1 MITADRPS
9 EKENSSA
16 FMAVFKDALFV
27 NFDAGA
33 VSMSNVVS
41 LFSDT
46 QKYEERPIVVLADDD
61 PSIRLMVRH
70 VLESEDFDIVEASD
84 GLEAIKAVEKHHP
97 ALILLDAVMPGIDGF
112 TTCQQI
118 KEKGHTDIPVMM
130 ITGLDDDA
138 SVERAYEVG
147 AIDFI
152 TKPIKWAVLKHRV
165 KSVVSKVI
173 AERKVQLLAYQDT
186 LTSLPNRLL
195 FADRLE
201 QAVVRSERSRTSMAL
216 MLIDI
221 DDFKLVNDSFGH
233 DAGDKLIKAVGQ
245 LISKSLRRAD
255 TIARLGGDEFAVI
268 IEGIESAED
277 AISIADNLTTI
288 LEHNVR
294 LDDQETYTSASIGIA
309 VYPDD
314 GKDARTLL
322 KNADTAMF
330 RAKESGRHCFQFYKP
345 EMSVSAMER
354 LELENSLK
362 AAFENDEFVIHYQ
375 PVIDIHKN
383 EISCVEALLRW
394 QHPEKGMIQP
404 EEFVDVIEDCGLI
417 IALGEWMINSVCK
430 QIRLWQDA
438 GLKEQNVSIN
448 LAARQFTEQD
458 LVAVYK
464 QAIAEYDI
472 EASSL
477 AVEIT
482 ELTLIDNLGEVESTL
497 KKLRQMGMKVL
508 LDDFGTGYA
517 SLAYLKEFPVDIV
530 KIDRDFVAGIPD
542 NREDSAIVEAISG
555 LTRGLRL
562 ALLAEGVENE
572 RQLDMLKGLGCQYGQ
587 GYYWSKAIPGDEYE
601 QFYMNQIYNIG

>member
-1 MITADRPS
+1 
-9 EKENSSA
+9 
-16 FMAVFKDALFV
+16 
-27 NFDAGA
+27 
-33 VSMSNVVS
+33 MSNVVS

-61 PSIRLMVRH
+61 PSIRLMIRH

-118 KEKGHTDIPVMM
+118 KEKGFTDIPVMM

-165 KSVVSKVI
+165 KSVVAKVI
-173 AERKVQLLAYQDT
+173 AERKVQLLAYRDT
-186 LTSLPNRLL
+186 LTNLPNRLL

-201 QAVVRSERSRTSMAL
+201 QAIVRSERSRTSMAL
-216 MLIDI
+216 MLVDI

-233 DAGDKLIKAVGQ
+233 DAGDKLIKAVGD
-245 LISKSLRRAD
+245 LIAKSLRRAD

-268 IEGIESAED
+268 IEGIDGPED

-309 VYPDD
+309 VYPED

-330 RAKESGRHCFQFYKP
+330 RAKENGRHCFQFYKP
-345 EMSVSAMER
+345 EMSVNAMER
-354 LELENSLK
+354 LDLENNLK
-362 AAFENDEFVIHYQ
+362 AAFEDDEYLIHYQ

-383 EISCVEALLRW
+383 EIVGVEALLRW
-394 QHPEKGMIQP
+394 HHPEKGMIQP
-404 EEFVDVIEDCGLI
+404 ADFVSVVEDCGLI
-417 IALGEWMINSVCK
+417 VALGEWMIFSICK
-430 QIRLWQDA
+430 QISLWQES
-438 GLKEQNVSIN
+438 GLKHQQVSIN
-448 LAARQFTEQD
+448 LAPRQFKEQD
-458 LVAVYK
+458 LVAVFT
-464 QAIAEYDI
+464 QAIAENNID
-472 EASSL
+472 ASSL
-477 AVEIT
+477 SVEVT
-482 ELTLIDNLGEVESTL
+482 ERTLIDNIGEVEGTL
-497 KKLRQMGMKVL
+497 KKLRAMGMQVM

-517 SLAYLKEFPVDIV
+517 SLAYLKDFPVDVV
-530 KIDRDFVAGIPD
+530 KIDRVFVTGIPD
-542 NREDSAIVEAISG
+542 SKEDSAIVEAIAG
-555 LTRGLRL
+555 LTRGLKLR
-562 ALLAEGVENE
+562 LLAEGVEND
-572 RQLDMLKGLGCQYGQ
+572 RQLDMLKSVGCQFAQ
-587 GYYWSKAIPGDEYE
+587 GYYWSKPLPGDEYE

>member
-1 MITADRPS
+1 
-9 EKENSSA
+9 
-16 FMAVFKDALFV
+16 
-27 NFDAGA
+27 
-33 VSMSNVVS
+33 MSNVVS
-41 LFSDT
+41 LFGDT

-84 GLEAIKAVEKHHP
+84 GLEAIKAVEKYHP

-118 KEKGHTDIPVMM
+118 KEKGHTDIPIMM

-165 KSVVSKVI
+165 KSVVAKVI
-173 AERKVQLLAYQDT
+173 AERKVQLLAYRDT
-186 LTSLPNRLL
+186 LTDLPNRLL

-201 QAVVRSERSRTSMAL
+201 QSVIRAERSRTSMAL

-233 DAGDKLIKAVGQ
+233 EAGDKLIRAVGE

-268 IEGIESAED
+268 IEGISSPED

-309 VYPDD
+309 IYPDD
-314 GKDARTLL
+314 GKEPRTLL

-330 RAKESGRHCFQFYKP
+330 RAKENGRHCFQFYKP

-354 LELENSLK
+354 LDLENSLK
-362 AAFENDEFVIHYQ
+362 AAFENDEFLIHYQ
-375 PVIDIHKN
+375 PIVDIHKN
-383 EISCVEALLRW
+383 EITGVEALLRW
-394 QHPEKGMIQP
+394 QHPDKGMIHP
-404 EEFVDVIEDCGLI
+404 TDFLSTVEDCGLI
-417 IALGEWMINSVCK
+417 IAMGEWLIFSICK
-430 QIRLWQDA
+430 QIRMWQDA
-438 GLKEQNVSIN
+438 DVQNQNVSIN
-448 LAARQFTEQD
+448 LAPRQFVEQD
-458 LVAVYK
+458 LVTVFTK
-464 QAIAEYDI
+464 AIAENDI
-472 EASSL
+472 DPSTLS
-477 AVEIT
+477 VEIT
-482 ELTLIDNLGEVESTL
+482 ERTLIDNLGEVETTL
-497 KKLRQMGMKVL
+497 KKLRSMGMTIL

-517 SLAYLKEFPVDIV
+517 SLAYLKEFPVDVV
-530 KIDRDFVAGIPD
+530 KIDRSFIAGIPD
-542 NREDSAIVEAISG
+542 NKEDSAIVDAIAG
-555 LTRGLRL
+555 LTRGLGL
-562 ALLAEGVENE
+562 TLHAEGVENE
-572 RQLDMLKGLGCQYGQ
+572 RQLDILKGLGCQFAQ
-587 GYYWSKAIPGDEYE
+587 GHYWSKALPGDEYE

>member
-1 MITADRPS
+1 
-9 EKENSSA
+9 
-16 FMAVFKDALFV
+16 
-27 NFDAGA
+27 
-33 VSMSNVVS
+33 MSNVVS

-84 GLEAIKAVEKHHP
+84 GLEALKAVEKHHP
-97 ALILLDAVMPGIDGF
+97 ALVLLDAVMPGIDGF

-118 KEKGHTDIPVMM
+118 KDKGHTDIPVMM

-165 KSVVSKVI
+165 KSVVAKVV
-173 AERKVQLLAYQDT
+173 AERKVKLLAYRDT
-186 LTSLPNRLL
+186 LTGLPNRLL

-201 QAVVRSERSRTSMAL
+201 QAVVRSERTRTSMAL
-216 MLIDI
+216 MLVDI

-233 DAGDKLIKAVGQ
+233 DAGDKLIKAVGD

-268 IEGIESAED
+268 IEGIEGPED

-309 VYPDD
+309 VYPGD
-314 GKDARTLL
+314 GKDARALL
-322 KNADTAMF
+322 KNADTAMY

-354 LELENSLK
+354 LDLENSLK
-362 AAFENDEFVIHYQ
+362 AAFENDEFLIHYQ

-383 EISCVEALLRW
+383 EVVGVEALLRW

-404 EEFVDVIEDCGLI
+404 TDFVKVVEDCGLI
-417 IALGEWMINSVCK
+417 VALGEWMIYSVCK
-430 QIRLWQDA
+430 QIKLWQDA
-438 GLKEQNVSIN
+438 GLEKQNVSIN
-448 LAARQFTEQD
+448 LSPRQFKEQD
-458 LVAVYK
+458 LVTLFT
-464 QAIAEYDI
+464 QAMAENGLDGG
-472 EASSL
+472 SL
-477 AVEIT
+477 SVEVT
-482 ELTLIDNLGEVESTL
+482 ERTLIDNIGEVEATL
-497 KKLRQMGMKVL
+497 KKLRAMGLKIL

-517 SLAYLKEFPVDIV
+517 SLAYLKEFPVDVV
-530 KIDRDFVAGIPD
+530 KIDEAFIAGIPD
-542 NREDSAIVEAISG
+542 NQDDSAIVDAIAG
-555 LTRGLRL
+555 LTRGLKL
-562 ALLAEGVENE
+562 ALHAEGVENE
-572 RQLDMLKGLGCQYGQ
+572 RQLNVLKGLGCQFGQ
-587 GYYWSKAIPGDEYE
+587 GYYWSKPLPGNEYE
-601 QFYMNQIYNIG
+601 QFFMNQIYNIG

>member
-1 MITADRPS
+1 MT
-9 EKENSSA
+9 
-16 FMAVFKDALFV
+16 
-27 NFDAGA
+27 
-33 VSMSNVVS
+33 NVVS

-46 QKYEERPIVVLADDD
+46 QKYEERPVVVLADDD

-84 GLEAIKAVEKHHP
+84 GLEAIKAVEKYHP

-118 KEKGHTDIPVMM
+118 KDNGHADIPVMM

-138 SVERAYEVG
+138 SVERAYDVG

-165 KSVVSKVI
+165 KSVVAKVV
-173 AERKVQLLAYQDT
+173 AERKVQLLAYRDT
-186 LTSLPNRLL
+186 LTNLPNRLL

-201 QAVVRSERSRTSMAL
+201 QSVIRAERSRTSMAL
-216 MLIDI
+216 MLVDI

-245 LISKSLRRAD
+245 LISRSLRRAD

-268 IEGIESAED
+268 IEDIESPQD
-277 AISIADNLTTI
+277 TISIADNLTTI

-314 GKDARTLL
+314 GKDARTIL

-330 RAKESGRHCFQFYKP
+330 RAKENGRHCFQFYKP

-354 LELENSLK
+354 LDLENSLK
-362 AAFENDEFVIHYQ
+362 AAFENDEFLIHYQ
-375 PVIDIHKN
+375 PIVDIHKN
-383 EISCVEALLRW
+383 EIAGVEALLRW
-394 QHPEKGMIQP
+394 QHPDKGMIQP
-404 EEFVDVIEDCGLI
+404 DDFVPAAEDSGLI
-417 IALGEWMINSVCK
+417 IALGEWLIFSVCK
-430 QIRLWQDA
+430 QLSVWQDA
-438 GLKEQNVSIN
+438 GLKDQNISIN
-448 LAARQFTEQD
+448 LAARQFKEQD
-458 LVAVYK
+458 LVALFA
-464 QAIAEYDI
+464 QAIAENNI
-472 EASSL
+472 EGSSL
-477 AVEIT
+477 SVEVT
-482 ELTLIDNLGEVESTL
+482 ERTLIENVGEVESTL
-497 KKLRQMGMKVL
+497 KKLRDMGIKVM

-517 SLAYLKEFPVDIV
+517 SLAYLKDFPVDVV
-530 KIDRDFVAGIPD
+530 KIDQEFVGGIPENPD
-542 NREDSAIVEAISG
+542 DSAVVDAIAG
-555 LTRGLRL
+555 LTHGLKL
-562 ALLAEGVENE
+562 DLLAEGVETE
-572 RQLDMLKGLGCQYGQ
+572 SQLNRLKSIGCNYGQ
-587 GYYWSKAIPGDEYE
+587 GYYWSKALPGDEYE

>member
-1 MITADRPS
+1 MT
-9 EKENSSA
+9 
-16 FMAVFKDALFV
+16 
-27 NFDAGA
+27 
-33 VSMSNVVS
+33 NVVS
-41 LFSDT
+41 LFGDT
-46 QKYEERPIVVLADDD
+46 QKYEERPVVVLADDD

-70 VLESEDFDIVEASD
+70 VLESEEFDIIEAAD
-84 GLEAIKAVEKHHP
+84 GLEAIKAVEKYHP

-118 KEKGHTDIPVMM
+118 KEKGFTDIPVMM

-165 KSVVSKVI
+165 KSVVATVI
-173 AERKVQLLAYQDT
+173 AERKVNLLAYRDT
-186 LTSLPNRLL
+186 LTDLPNRLL

-201 QAVVRSERSRTSMAL
+201 QATMRAERSKTSMAL

-233 DAGDKLIKAVGQ
+233 DAGDKLIKAVGD

-268 IEGIESAED
+268 IEDINGADD

-309 VYPDD
+309 IFPED
-314 GKDARTLL
+314 GDDARTLL

-330 RAKESGRHCFQFYKP
+330 RAKENGRHCFQFYKP

-354 LELENSLK
+354 LDLENSLK
-362 AAFENDEFVIHYQ
+362 AAFENDEFLIYYQ

-383 EISCVEALLRW
+383 EVVSVEALLRW
-394 QHPEKGMIQP
+394 QHPDKGMIHP
-404 EEFVDVIEDCGLI
+404 DDFISTAEDSGLI
-417 IALGEWMINSVCK
+417 VPVGEWLISSVCK
-430 QIRLWQDA
+430 QIRSWKKA
-438 GLKEQNVSIN
+438 GLENQNVSIN
-448 LAARQFTEQD
+448 IAPRQFKEQD
-458 LVAVYK
+458 VVALFT
-464 QAIAEYDI
+464 QALAENDL
-472 EASSL
+472 EGASLS
-477 AVEIT
+477 VEIT
-482 ELTLIDNLGEVESTL
+482 ERTLIDNVGEVEKTL
-497 KKLRQMGMKVL
+497 KKLRDMGIKVL

-517 SLAYLKEFPVDIV
+517 SLAYLKKFPVDIV
-530 KIDRDFVAGIPD
+530 KIDNTFIAGIPD
-542 NREDSAIVEAISG
+542 NREDSAIVNAIAG
-555 LTRGLRL
+555 LTRGLEL
-562 ALLAEGVENE
+562 TLLAEGVENE
-572 RQLDMLKGLGCQYGQ
+572 RQLDMLKSIGCSYAQ
-587 GYYWSKAIPGDEYE
+587 GFYWSKALPGAEYE
-601 QFYMNQIYNIG
+601 QFYMNQIYNLG

>member
-1 MITADRPS
+1 
-9 EKENSSA
+9 
-16 FMAVFKDALFV
+16 
-27 NFDAGA
+27 
-33 VSMSNVVS
+33 
-41 LFSDT
+41 
-46 QKYEERPIVVLADDD
+46 
-61 PSIRLMVRH
+61 
-70 VLESEDFDIVEASD
+70 
-84 GLEAIKAVEKHHP
+84 
-97 ALILLDAVMPGIDGF
+97 
-112 TTCQQI
+112 
-118 KEKGHTDIPVMM
+118 MM

-165 KSVVSKVI
+165 KSVVAKVI

-186 LTSLPNRLL
+186 LTGLPNRLL

-201 QAVVRSERSRTSMAL
+201 QAVIRSERSHTSMAL

-233 DAGDKLIKAVGQ
+233 DAGDKLIKAVGD

-268 IEGIESAED
+268 IEGIDGPED

-294 LDDQETYTSASIGIA
+294 LDDQETYTSASIGIS

-354 LELENSLK
+354 LDLENSLK
-362 AAFENDEFVIHYQ
+362 AAFEKDEFLIHYL

-383 EISCVEALLRW
+383 EVIGVEALLRW
-394 QHPEKGMIQP
+394 QHPDKGMIQP
-404 EEFVDVIEDCGLI
+404 SDFVNAIEDSGLI
-417 IALGEWMINSVCK
+417 IALGEWMIFSVCK
-430 QIRLWQDA
+430 QIKQWKEA
-438 GLKEQNVSIN
+438 GLENQNVSLN
-448 LAARQFTEQD
+448 LSPRQFKEQD
-458 LVAVYK
+458 LLTVFI
-464 QAIAEYDI
+464 QAMAENDI
-472 EASSL
+472 DGKSL
-477 AVEIT
+477 SVEIT
-482 ELTLIDNLGEVESTL
+482 ERTLIDNIGEVESTL
-497 KKLRQMGMKVL
+497 KKLREKGVRIL

-517 SLAYLKEFPVDIV
+517 SLAYLKEFPVDVV
-530 KIDRDFVAGIPD
+530 KIDRSFVAGIPD
-542 NREDSAIVEAISG
+542 NQDDAAIVDAIAG
-555 LTRGLRL
+555 LTRGLKL

-572 RQLDMLKGLGCQYGQ
+572 RQLDVLKSIGCQYGQ
-587 GYYWSKAIPGDEYE
+587 GYYWSKALPGNEYE
-601 QFYMNQIYNIG
+601 QFYMNQIYNLG

>member
-1 MITADRPS
+1 
-9 EKENSSA
+9 
-16 FMAVFKDALFV
+16 
-27 NFDAGA
+27 
-33 VSMSNVVS
+33 MSNVVS

-46 QKYEERPIVVLADDD
+46 QKYEERPVVVLADDD

-118 KEKGHTDIPVMM
+118 KDKGHTDIPVMM

-165 KSVVSKVI
+165 KSVVAKVI
-173 AERKVQLLAYQDT
+173 AERKVQLLAYRDT
-186 LTSLPNRLL
+186 LTNLPNRLL

-201 QAVVRSERSRTSMAL
+201 QSVIRAERSRTSMAL
-216 MLIDI
+216 MLVDI

-233 DAGDKLIKAVGQ
+233 EAGDKLIKAVGQ
-245 LISKSLRRAD
+245 LISRSLRRAD

-268 IEGIESAED
+268 IEGIEGPED

-330 RAKESGRHCFQFYKP
+330 RAKENGRHCFQFYKP

-362 AAFENDEFVIHYQ
+362 TAFENDEFVIHYQ

-383 EISCVEALLRW
+383 EIVGVEALLRW
-394 QHPEKGMIQP
+394 QHPDKGMIHP
-404 EEFVDVIEDCGLI
+404 SDFVSIIEDCGLI
-417 IALGEWMINSVCK
+417 VALGEWLIFSACK
-430 QIRLWQDA
+430 QIRVWQEA
-438 GLKEQNVSIN
+438 GLKDQHVSIN
-448 LAARQFTEQD
+448 LAPRQFKEQD
-458 LVAVYK
+458 LVALFT
-464 QAIAEYDI
+464 QAIAENDI
-472 EASSL
+472 EGSALS
-477 AVEIT
+477 VEIT
-482 ELTLIDNLGEVESTL
+482 ERTLIDNIGEVEATL
-497 KKLRQMGMKVL
+497 KKLRGMGIKVM

-517 SLAYLKEFPVDIV
+517 SLAYLKEFPVDVV
-530 KIDRDFVAGIPD
+530 KIDRAFVTGIPD
-542 NREDSAIVEAISG
+542 NQEDSAIVDAIAG
-555 LTRGLRL
+555 LTRGLKL
-562 ALLAEGVENE
+562 TLLAEGVENE
-572 RQLDMLKGLGCQYGQ
+572 RQLNVLKGLGCQYGQ
-587 GYYWSKAIPGDEYE
+587 GFYWSKPLPGDEYE

>member
-1 MITADRPS
+1 
-9 EKENSSA
+9 
-16 FMAVFKDALFV
+16 
-27 NFDAGA
+27 
-33 VSMSNVVS
+33 MSNVVS

-84 GLEAIKAVEKHHP
+84 GLEAIKAVEKYHP

-165 KSVVSKVI
+165 KSVVAKVI
-173 AERKVQLLAYQDT
+173 AERKVQLLAYRDT
-186 LTSLPNRLL
+186 LTNLPNRLL

-201 QAVVRSERSRTSMAL
+201 QSIIRSERGRTSMAL

-233 DAGDKLIKAVGQ
+233 DAGDKLIKAVGE
-245 LISKSLRRAD
+245 LIAKSLRRAD

-268 IEGIESAED
+268 IEGIDGPDD

-309 VYPDD
+309 VYPED

-330 RAKESGRHCFQFYKP
+330 RAKENGRHCFQFYKP

-354 LELENSLK
+354 LDLENNLK
-362 AAFENDEFVIHYQ
+362 SAFENDEYLIHYQ
-375 PVIDIHKN
+375 PIIDIHKN
-383 EISCVEALLRW
+383 EIVGVEALLRW

-404 EEFVDVIEDCGLI
+404 SDFVSVVEDCGLI
-417 IALGEWMINSVCK
+417 VALGEWLIFSVCK
-430 QIRLWQDA
+430 QISMWQSA
-438 GLKEQNVSIN
+438 GLKAQHVSIN
-448 LAARQFTEQD
+448 LSPRQFKEQD
-458 LVAVYK
+458 IVALFT
-464 QAIAEYDI
+464 QAIAENNID
-472 EASSL
+472 ASSL
-477 AVEIT
+477 AVEVT
-482 ELTLIDNLGEVESTL
+482 ERTLIDNVGEVETTL
-497 KKLRQMGMKVL
+497 KKLRNMGIQVM

-517 SLAYLKEFPVDIV
+517 SLAYLKEFPVDVV
-530 KIDRDFVAGIPD
+530 KIDRAFVTGIPE
-542 NREDSAIVEAISG
+542 NQEDSAIVDAIAG
-555 LTRGLRL
+555 LTRGLKL
-562 ALLAEGVENE
+562 KLLAEGVENE
-572 RQLDMLKGLGCQYGQ
+572 RQLDVLKSVGCQYGQ
-587 GYYWSKAIPGDEYE
+587 GYYWSKALPGDEYE
-601 QFYMNQIYNIG
+601 QFYMNQIYNLG

>member
-1 MITADRPS
+1 
-9 EKENSSA
+9 
-16 FMAVFKDALFV
+16 
-27 NFDAGA
+27 
-33 VSMSNVVS
+33 MSNVVS

-46 QKYEERPIVVLADDD
+46 QKYEERPVVVLADDD

-84 GLEAIKAVEKHHP
+84 GLEAIKAVEKYHP

-118 KEKGHTDIPVMM
+118 KDNGHTDIPVMM

-165 KSVVSKVI
+165 KSVVAKVI
-173 AERKVQLLAYQDT
+173 AERKVQLLAYRDT
-186 LTSLPNRLL
+186 LTDLPNRLL

-201 QAVVRSERSRTSMAL
+201 QAVFRAERSRSSMAL
-216 MLIDI
+216 MLVDI

-268 IEGIESAED
+268 IEDINSPED

-314 GKDARTLL
+314 GKDARTIL

-330 RAKESGRHCFQFYKP
+330 RAKENGRHCFQFYKP
-345 EMSVSAMER
+345 EMSVNAMER
-354 LELENSLK
+354 LDLENSLK
-362 AAFENDEFVIHYQ
+362 AAFENDEFLIHYQ

-383 EISCVEALLRW
+383 EIVGVEALLRW
-394 QHPEKGMIQP
+394 QHPDKGMIQTTD
-404 EEFVDVIEDCGLI
+404 FVPTVKNSGLI
-417 IALGEWMINSVCK
+417 IALGEWLIFSVCK
-430 QIRLWQDA
+430 QIRVWQDA

-448 LAARQFTEQD
+448 LAPRQFKEQD
-458 LVAVYK
+458 LVTLFTR
-464 QAIAEYDI
+464 AIAENNI
-472 EASSL
+472 EGSSL
-477 AVEIT
+477 SVEVT
-482 ELTLIDNLGEVESTL
+482 ERTLIENVGDVESTL
-497 KKLRQMGMKVL
+497 KKLRNMGIKVM

-517 SLAYLKEFPVDIV
+517 SLAYLKDFPVDVV
-530 KIDRDFVAGIPD
+530 KIDREFISGIPD
-542 NREDSAIVEAISG
+542 NPDDSAFVDAIAG
-555 LTRGLRL
+555 LTHGLKL
-562 ALLAEGVENE
+562 DLLAEGVETE
-572 RQLDMLKGLGCQYGQ
+572 SQLSVLKSIGCQYGQ
-587 GYYWSKAIPGDEYE
+587 GYYWSKALPGDEYE
-601 QFYMNQIYNIG
+601 QFYMNQIYNLG

>member
-1 MITADRPS
+1 
-9 EKENSSA
+9 
-16 FMAVFKDALFV
+16 
-27 NFDAGA
+27 
-33 VSMSNVVS
+33 MSNVVS

-70 VLESEDFDIVEASD
+70 VLESEEFDIVEASD
-84 GLEAIKAVEKHHP
+84 GLEALKAVEKYHP

-165 KSVVSKVI
+165 KSVVAKVI
-173 AERKVQLLAYQDT
+173 AERKVELLAYQDT
-186 LTSLPNRLL
+186 LTGLPNRLL

-201 QAVVRSERSRTSMAL
+201 QAVIRAERSKTSMAL

-233 DAGDKLIKAVGQ
+233 DAGDKLIKAVGH

-268 IEGIESAED
+268 IEGIDSADD

-314 GKDARTLL
+314 GKEARTLL

-330 RAKESGRHCFQFYKP
+330 RAKENGRHCFQFYKP

-362 AAFENDEFVIHYQ
+362 AAFESDEFLIHYQ

-383 EISCVEALLRW
+383 EVVGVEALLRW
-394 QHPEKGMIQP
+394 QHPDKGMIQP
-404 EEFVDVIEDCGLI
+404 SDFVNVIEDCGLI
-417 IALGEWMINSVCK
+417 VAVGDWLISSVCK
-430 QIRLWQDA
+430 QIRVWHDS
-438 GLKEQNVSIN
+438 GLENQNVSIN
-448 LAARQFTEQD
+448 LAARQFKEQD
-458 LVAVYK
+458 LVALFK
-464 QAIAEYDI
+464 QAFAENKIDG
-472 EASSL
+472 SSL
-477 AVEIT
+477 SVEIT
-482 ELTLIDNLGEVESTL
+482 ERTLIDNIGEVEGTL
-497 KKLRQMGMKVL
+497 KNLRDLGVKVL

-517 SLAYLKEFPVDIV
+517 SLAYLKEFPVDVV
-530 KIDRDFVAGIPD
+530 KIDRAFIAGIPD
-542 NREDSAIVEAISG
+542 NEEDSAIVDAIAG
-555 LTRGLRL
+555 LTRGLKLR
-562 ALLAEGVENE
+562 LLAEGVEND
-572 RQLDMLKGLGCQYGQ
+572 RQLNVLKSIGCQYGQ
-587 GYYWSKAIPGDEYE
+587 GYYWSKALPGDEYE

>member
-1 MITADRPS
+1 
-9 EKENSSA
+9 
-16 FMAVFKDALFV
+16 
-27 NFDAGA
+27 
-33 VSMSNVVS
+33 MSNVVS

-46 QKYEERPIVVLADDD
+46 QKYEERPVVVLADDD

-70 VLESEDFDIVEASD
+70 VLESEDFDIIEASD

-165 KSVVSKVI
+165 KSVVAKVI
-173 AERKVQLLAYQDT
+173 AERKVQLLAYRDT

-233 DAGDKLIKAVGQ
+233 DAGDKLIKAVGD

-268 IEGIESAED
+268 IEGIDGPED

-309 VYPDD
+309 VYPGD
-314 GKDARTLL
+314 GEDARTLL

-330 RAKESGRHCFQFYKP
+330 RAKENGRHCFQFYKP

-354 LELENSLK
+354 LDLENSLK
-362 AAFENDEFVIHYQ
+362 AAFENDEFQIHYQ
-375 PVIDIHKN
+375 PIIDIHKN
-383 EISCVEALLRW
+383 EVIGVEALLRW

-404 EEFVDVIEDCGLI
+404 SDFVSVVEDSGLI
-417 IALGEWMINSVCK
+417 VALGEWMVYSVCK
-430 QIRLWQDA
+430 QIKLWHDA
-438 GLKEQNVSIN
+438 GLAKQNVSLN
-448 LAARQFTEQD
+448 LSPRQFKEQD
-458 LVAVYK
+458 LVTLFV
-464 QAIAEYDI
+464 QAMAENDI
-472 EASSL
+472 DGSSL
-477 AVEIT
+477 SVEVT
-482 ELTLIDNLGEVESTL
+482 ERTLIDNVGEVEATL
-497 KKLRQMGMKVL
+497 KKLREKGMRIL

-517 SLAYLKEFPVDIV
+517 SLAYLKEFPVDVV
-530 KIDRDFVAGIPD
+530 KIDRAFIAGIPD
-542 NREDSAIVEAISG
+542 NQEDSTIVDAIAG
-555 LTRGLRL
+555 LTRGLKL
-562 ALLAEGVENE
+562 ALHAEGVENE
-572 RQLDMLKGLGCQYGQ
+572 RQLNVLKGLGCQYGQ
-587 GYYWSKAIPGDEYE
+587 GYYWSKPLPGNEYE

>member
-1 MITADRPS
+1 
-9 EKENSSA
+9 
-16 FMAVFKDALFV
+16 
-27 NFDAGA
+27 
-33 VSMSNVVS
+33 MSNVVS

-118 KEKGHTDIPVMM
+118 KEKGFTDIPVMM

-165 KSVVSKVI
+165 KSVVAKVI
-173 AERKVQLLAYQDT
+173 AERKVQLLAYRDT
-186 LTSLPNRLL
+186 LTNLPNRLL

-201 QAVVRSERSRTSMAL
+201 QAIVRSERSRTSMAL
-216 MLIDI
+216 MLVDI

-233 DAGDKLIKAVGQ
+233 DAGDKLIKAVGD
-245 LISKSLRRAD
+245 LIAKSLRRAD

-268 IEGIESAED
+268 IEGIDGPED

-309 VYPDD
+309 VYPED
-314 GKDARTLL
+314 GKDVRTLL

-330 RAKESGRHCFQFYKP
+330 RAKENGRHCFQFYKP
-345 EMSVSAMER
+345 EMSVNAMER
-354 LELENSLK
+354 LDLENNLK
-362 AAFENDEFVIHYQ
+362 AAFEDDEYLIHYQ

-383 EISCVEALLRW
+383 EIVGVEALLRW
-394 QHPEKGMIQP
+394 HHPEKGMIQP
-404 EEFVDVIEDCGLI
+404 ADFVSVVEDCGLI
-417 IALGEWMINSVCK
+417 VALGEWMIFSICK
-430 QIRLWQDA
+430 QISLWQES
-438 GLKEQNVSIN
+438 GLKHQQVSIN
-448 LAARQFTEQD
+448 LAPRQFKEQD
-458 LVAVYK
+458 LVAVFT
-464 QAIAEYDI
+464 QAIAENNID
-472 EASSL
+472 ASSL
-477 AVEIT
+477 SVEVT
-482 ELTLIDNLGEVESTL
+482 ERTLIDNIGEVEGTL
-497 KKLRQMGMKVL
+497 KKLRAMGMQVM

-517 SLAYLKEFPVDIV
+517 SLAYLKDFPVDVV
-530 KIDRDFVAGIPD
+530 KIDRVFVTGIPD
-542 NREDSAIVEAISG
+542 SKEDSAIVEAIAG
-555 LTRGLRL
+555 LTRGLKLR
-562 ALLAEGVENE
+562 LLAEGVEND
-572 RQLDMLKGLGCQYGQ
+572 RQLDMLKSVGCQFAQ
-587 GYYWSKAIPGDEYE
+587 GYYWSKPLPGDEYE

>member
-1 MITADRPS
+1 
-9 EKENSSA
+9 
-16 FMAVFKDALFV
+16 
-27 NFDAGA
+27 
-33 VSMSNVVS
+33 MSNVVS

-84 GLEAIKAVEKHHP
+84 GLEALKAVEKHHP
-97 ALILLDAVMPGIDGF
+97 ALVLLDAVMPGIDGF

-118 KEKGHTDIPVMM
+118 KDKGHTDIPVMM

-165 KSVVSKVI
+165 KSVVAKVV
-173 AERKVQLLAYQDT
+173 AERKVKLLAYRDT
-186 LTSLPNRLL
+186 LTGLPNRLL

-201 QAVVRSERSRTSMAL
+201 QAVVRSERTRTSMAL
-216 MLIDI
+216 MLVDI

-233 DAGDKLIKAVGQ
+233 DAGDKLIKAVGD

-268 IEGIESAED
+268 IEGIEGPED

-309 VYPDD
+309 VYPGD
-314 GKDARTLL
+314 GNDARALL
-322 KNADTAMF
+322 KNADTAMY

-354 LELENSLK
+354 LDLENSLK
-362 AAFENDEFVIHYQ
+362 AAFENDEFLIHYQ

-383 EISCVEALLRW
+383 EVVGVEALLRW

-404 EEFVDVIEDCGLI
+404 TDFVKVVEDCGLI
-417 IALGEWMINSVCK
+417 VALGEWMIHSVCK
-430 QIRLWQDA
+430 QIKLWQDA
-438 GLKEQNVSIN
+438 GLEKQNVSIN
-448 LAARQFTEQD
+448 LSPRQFKEQD
-458 LVAVYK
+458 LVTLFT
-464 QAIAEYDI
+464 QAMAENGIDGG
-472 EASSL
+472 SL
-477 AVEIT
+477 SVEVT
-482 ELTLIDNLGEVESTL
+482 ERTLIDNVGEVEATL
-497 KKLRQMGMKVL
+497 KKLRAMGLKIL

-517 SLAYLKEFPVDIV
+517 SLAYLKEFPVDVV
-530 KIDRDFVAGIPD
+530 KIDEAFIAGIPD
-542 NREDSAIVEAISG
+542 NQDDSAIVDAIAG
-555 LTRGLRL
+555 LTRGLKL
-562 ALLAEGVENE
+562 ALHAEGVENE
-572 RQLDMLKGLGCQYGQ
+572 RQLNVLKGLGCQFGQ
-587 GYYWSKAIPGDEYE
+587 GYYWSKPLPGNEYE
-601 QFYMNQIYNIG
+601 QFFMNQIYNIG

>member
-1 MITADRPS
+1 
-9 EKENSSA
+9 
-16 FMAVFKDALFV
+16 
-27 NFDAGA
+27 
-33 VSMSNVVS
+33 MSNVVS

-138 SVERAYEVG
+138 SVEKAYEVG

-173 AERKVQLLAYQDT
+173 AERKVKLLAYQDT
-186 LTSLPNRLL
+186 LTGLPNRLL

-201 QAVVRSERSRTSMAL
+201 QAVIRSERSRTSMAL

-268 IEGIESAED
+268 IEGIESADD

-345 EMSVSAMER
+345 EMSVNAMER
-354 LELENSLK
+354 LDLENSLK
-362 AAFENDEFVIHYQ
+362 AAFESDEFVINYQ
-375 PVIDIHKN
+375 PIIDIHKN
-383 EISCVEALLRW
+383 EISGVEALLRW

-404 EEFVDVIEDCGLI
+404 EEFVNVIEDCGLI

-430 QIRLWQDA
+430 QVRNWQDA

-448 LAARQFTEQD
+448 LAPRQFAEQD
-458 LVAVYK
+458 LVAVFK
-464 QAIAEYDI
+464 QAIAEYGI

-482 ELTLIDNLGEVESTL
+482 ELTLIDNLGEVEATL
-497 KKLRQMGMKVL
+497 KKLRDMGMKVM

-530 KIDRDFVAGIPD
+530 KIDRDFVNGIPD

-555 LTRGLRL
+555 LTRGLKL
-562 ALLAEGVENE
+562 TLLAEGVENE

>member
-1 MITADRPS
+1 
-9 EKENSSA
+9 
-16 FMAVFKDALFV
+16 
-27 NFDAGA
+27 
-33 VSMSNVVS
+33 MSNVVS

-70 VLESEDFDIVEASD
+70 VLESEDFDIIEASD

-165 KSVVSKVI
+165 KSVVAKVI
-173 AERKVQLLAYQDT
+173 AERKVQLLAYRDS
-186 LTSLPNRLL
+186 LTGLPNRLL

-201 QAVVRSERSRTSMAL
+201 QAVMRSERSRTSMAL
-216 MLIDI
+216 MLVDI

-233 DAGDKLIKAVGQ
+233 DAGDKLIKAVGD

-268 IEGIESAED
+268 IEGIDGPED

-309 VYPDD
+309 IYPGD

-330 RAKESGRHCFQFYKP
+330 RAKENGRHCFQFYKP

-354 LELENSLK
+354 LDLENSLK
-362 AAFENDEFVIHYQ
+362 AAFENDEFLIHYL

-383 EISCVEALLRW
+383 EVVGVEALLRW
-394 QHPEKGMIQP
+394 QHPDKGMIQP
-404 EEFVDVIEDCGLI
+404 ADFVNIVEDCGLI
-417 IALGEWMINSVCK
+417 VALGEWLIFSVCK
-430 QIRLWQDA
+430 QIKIWHDA
-438 GLKEQNVSIN
+438 GLEKQNVSIN
-448 LAARQFTEQD
+448 LSPRQFKEQD
-458 LVAVYK
+458 LVAIFT
-464 QAIAEYDI
+464 QAMAENDLDG
-472 EASSL
+472 SSL
-477 AVEIT
+477 SVEVT
-482 ELTLIDNLGEVESTL
+482 ERTLIDNIGEVESTL
-497 KKLRQMGMKVL
+497 KKLRGMGMKIS

-517 SLAYLKEFPVDIV
+517 SLAYLKEFPVDVV
-530 KIDRDFVAGIPD
+530 KIDRAFVTGIPD
-542 NREDSAIVEAISG
+542 NEEDSSIVDAIAG
-555 LTRGLRL
+555 LTRGLKL
-562 ALLAEGVENE
+562 FLHAEGVENE
-572 RQLDMLKGLGCQYGQ
+572 RQLDVLKSIGCQYGQ
-587 GYYWSKAIPGDEYE
+587 GFYWSKPLPGDEYE

>member
-1 MITADRPS
+1 
-9 EKENSSA
+9 
-16 FMAVFKDALFV
+16 
-27 NFDAGA
+27 
-33 VSMSNVVS
+33 MSNVVS

-165 KSVVSKVI
+165 KSVVAKVI
-173 AERKVQLLAYQDT
+173 AERKVKLLAYRDT
-186 LTSLPNRLL
+186 LTDLPNRLL
-195 FADRLE
+195 FSDRLE
-201 QAVVRSERSRTSMAL
+201 QAVIRAERSKTSMAL
-216 MLIDI
+216 MLVDI

-233 DAGDKLIKAVGQ
+233 DAGDKLIKAVGH

-268 IEGIESAED
+268 IEGIDSPDD

-309 VYPDD
+309 VYPED
-314 GKDARTLL
+314 GKDPRTLL
-322 KNADTAMF
+322 KNADTAMY
-330 RAKESGRHCFQFYKP
+330 RAKENGRHCFQFYKP
-345 EMSVSAMER
+345 EMSVTAMER
-354 LELENSLK
+354 LDLENSLK
-362 AAFENDEFVIHYQ
+362 SAFEKDEFLLHYQ

-383 EISCVEALLRW
+383 EIVGVEALLRW
-394 QHPEKGMIQP
+394 QHPDKGMIQP
-404 EEFVDVIEDCGLI
+404 ADFVSIIEDCGLI
-417 IALGEWMINSVCK
+417 VPVGEWLVNSVCK
-430 QIRLWQDA
+430 QLKHWHEA
-438 GLKEQNVSIN
+438 GLKDQNVSIN
-448 LAARQFTEQD
+448 LAPRQFKEQD
-458 LVAVYK
+458 LVALFT
-464 QAIAEYDI
+464 QAMSEYGV
-472 EASSL
+472 EGSSL
-477 AVEIT
+477 SVEVT
-482 ELTLIDNLGEVESTL
+482 ERTLIDNVGEVEGVL
-497 KKLRQMGMKVL
+497 KKLRAMGIKVM

-517 SLAYLKEFPVDIV
+517 SLAYLKEFPIDVV
-530 KIDRDFVAGIPD
+530 KIDRAFIAGIPD
-542 NREDSAIVEAISG
+542 SEEDSAIVDAIAG
-555 LTRGLRL
+555 LTRGLKL
-562 ALLAEGVENE
+562 SLLAEGVEND
-572 RQLDMLKGLGCQYGQ
+572 RQLSVLKSIGCQFGQ
-587 GYYWSKAIPGDEYE
+587 GYYWSKALPGAEYE
-601 QFYMNQIYNIG
+601 QFYMNQIYNLG

>member
-1 MITADRPS
+1 
-9 EKENSSA
+9 
-16 FMAVFKDALFV
+16 
-27 NFDAGA
+27 
-33 VSMSNVVS
+33 MSNVVS

-61 PSIRLMVRH
+61 PSIRLMIRH

-147 AIDFI
+147 ATDFI

-173 AERKVQLLAYQDT
+173 AERKVQLLAYQDS

-268 IEGIESAED
+268 IEGIESADD

-362 AAFENDEFVIHYQ
+362 AAFENDEFVINYQ
-375 PVIDIHKN
+375 PIIDIHKN
-383 EISCVEALLRW
+383 EITGVEALLRW

-404 EEFVDVIEDCGLI
+404 EEFVGVIEDCGLI

-430 QIRLWQDA
+430 QVRTWQDA
-438 GLKEQNVSIN
+438 GLKEQSVSIN
-448 LAARQFTEQD
+448 LAPRQFTEQD
-458 LVAVYK
+458 LVAVFK
-464 QAIAEYDI
+464 QAISEYDI

-497 KKLRQMGMKVL
+497 KKLREMGMKVL

-555 LTRGLRL
+555 LTRGLKL

>member
-1 MITADRPS
+1 
-9 EKENSSA
+9 
-16 FMAVFKDALFV
+16 
-27 NFDAGA
+27 
-33 VSMSNVVS
+33 MSNVVS

-97 ALILLDAVMPGIDGF
+97 ALILLDAVMPGIAGF

-165 KSVVSKVI
+165 KSVVAKVV
-173 AERKVQLLAYQDT
+173 AERKVQLLAYRDT
-186 LTSLPNRLL
+186 LTGLPNRLL

-201 QAVVRSERSRTSMAL
+201 QAVTRSERSRTSMAL
-216 MLIDI
+216 MLVDI

-233 DAGDKLIKAVGQ
+233 DAGDKLIKAVGD

-268 IEGIESAED
+268 IEGIDGPED

-309 VYPDD
+309 VYPGD
-314 GKDARTLL
+314 GKDPRTLL
-322 KNADTAMF
+322 KNADTAMY
-330 RAKESGRHCFQFYKP
+330 RAKENGRHCFQFYKP

-354 LELENSLK
+354 LDLENSLK
-362 AAFENDEFVIHYQ
+362 AAFENDEFVIHYL
-375 PVIDIHKN
+375 PVIDIHK
-383 EISCVEALLRW
+383 SQVMGVEALLRW
-394 QHPEKGMIQP
+394 QHPDKGMIQP
-404 EEFVDVIEDCGLI
+404 SDFIDVVEDCGLI
-417 IALGEWMINSVCK
+417 VALGEWMISSVCK
-430 QIRLWQDA
+430 QIKVWKDS
-438 GLKEQNVSIN
+438 GLEKQNVSIN
-448 LAARQFTEQD
+448 LAARQFKEQD
-458 LVAVYK
+458 LVAVFT
-464 QAIAEYDI
+464 QAIAENNI
-472 EASSL
+472 EGSSL
-477 AVEIT
+477 SVEVT
-482 ELTLIDNLGEVESTL
+482 ERTLIDNTGDVDATL
-497 KKLRQMGMKVL
+497 KKLRGMGMKVL

-517 SLAYLKEFPVDIV
+517 SLAYLKEFPVDVV
-530 KIDRDFVAGIPD
+530 KIDR
-542 NREDSAIVEAISG
+542 
-555 LTRGLRL
+555 
-562 ALLAEGVENE
+562 
-572 RQLDMLKGLGCQYGQ
+572 
-587 GYYWSKAIPGDEYE
+587 
-601 QFYMNQIYNIG
+601 

>member
-1 MITADRPS
+1 MT
-9 EKENSSA
+9 
-16 FMAVFKDALFV
+16 
-27 NFDAGA
+27 
-33 VSMSNVVS
+33 NVVS

-84 GLEAIKAVEKHHP
+84 GLEALKAVEKYHP

-118 KEKGHTDIPVMM
+118 KDKGHTDIPVMM

-165 KSVVSKVI
+165 KSVVAKVI
-173 AERKVQLLAYQDT
+173 AERKVKLLAYRDT
-186 LTSLPNRLL
+186 LTGLPNRLL

-201 QAVVRSERSRTSMAL
+201 QAVVRSERTRTSMAL

-233 DAGDKLIKAVGQ
+233 DAGDKLIKAVGD

-268 IEGIESAED
+268 IEGIEGPED

-309 VYPDD
+309 VYPGD
-314 GKDARTLL
+314 GNDARTLL
-322 KNADTAMF
+322 KNADTAMY

-354 LELENSLK
+354 LDLENSLK
-362 AAFENDEFVIHYQ
+362 AAFENDEFIIHYQ

-383 EISCVEALLRW
+383 EVIGVEALLRW

-404 EEFVDVIEDCGLI
+404 TDFVSVLEDCGLI
-417 IALGEWMINSVCK
+417 VALGEWMIFSVCK
-430 QIRLWQDA
+430 QIKLWQDA
-438 GLKEQNVSIN
+438 GLEKQNVSIN
-448 LAARQFTEQD
+448 LSPRQFKEQD
-458 LVAVYK
+458 LVTLFT
-464 QAIAEYDI
+464 QAMAENGIDGG
-472 EASSL
+472 SL
-477 AVEIT
+477 SVEVT
-482 ELTLIDNLGEVESTL
+482 ERTLIDNVGEVEATL
-497 KKLRQMGMKVL
+497 KKLRAMGFRIL

-517 SLAYLKEFPVDIV
+517 SLAYLKEFPVDVV
-530 KIDRDFVAGIPD
+530 KIDEGFIAGIPD
-542 NREDSAIVEAISG
+542 NQDDSAIVDAIAG
-555 LTRGLRL
+555 LTRGLKL
-562 ALLAEGVENE
+562 ALHAEGVENE
-572 RQLDMLKGLGCQYGQ
+572 RQLNVLKGLGCQFGQ
-587 GYYWSKAIPGDEYE
+587 GYYWSKPLPGNEYE
-601 QFYMNQIYNIG
+601 QFFMNQIYNIG

>member
-1 MITADRPS
+1 
-9 EKENSSA
+9 
-16 FMAVFKDALFV
+16 
-27 NFDAGA
+27 
-33 VSMSNVVS
+33 MSNVVS

-84 GLEAIKAVEKHHP
+84 GLEALKAVEKHHP

-118 KEKGHTDIPVMM
+118 KDKGYTDIPVMM

-165 KSVVSKVI
+165 KSVVAKVI
-173 AERKVQLLAYQDT
+173 AERKVKLLAYRDT
-186 LTSLPNRLL
+186 LTGLPNRLL

-201 QAVVRSERSRTSMAL
+201 QAVVRSERTRTSMAL

-233 DAGDKLIKAVGQ
+233 DAGDKLIKAVGD

-268 IEGIESAED
+268 IEGIDGPDD

-309 VYPDD
+309 VYPGD

-322 KNADTAMF
+322 KNSDTAMY

-354 LELENSLK
+354 LDLENSLK
-362 AAFENDEFVIHYQ
+362 AAFENDEFLIHYQ
-375 PVIDIHKN
+375 PVVDIHKN
-383 EISCVEALLRW
+383 EVVGVEALLRW
-394 QHPEKGMIQP
+394 HHPEKGMIQP
-404 EEFVDVIEDCGLI
+404 NDFVSVVEDCGLI
-417 IALGEWMINSVCK
+417 VALGEWMINSVCK
-430 QIRLWQDA
+430 QVKLWHDA
-438 GLKEQNVSIN
+438 GLEKQNVSIN
-448 LAARQFTEQD
+448 LSPRQFKEQD
-458 LVAVYK
+458 LVTLFT
-464 QAIAEYDI
+464 QALAENGI
-472 EASSL
+472 EGSSL
-477 AVEIT
+477 SVEVT
-482 ELTLIDNLGEVESTL
+482 ERTLIDNIGEVEKTL
-497 KKLRQMGMKVL
+497 KKLREMGVRIL

-517 SLAYLKEFPVDIV
+517 SLAYLKEFPVDVV
-530 KIDRDFVAGIPD
+530 KIDHAFIAGIPD
-542 NREDSAIVEAISG
+542 NQDDSAIVDAIAG
-555 LTRGLRL
+555 LTRGLKL
-562 ALLAEGVENE
+562 ALHAEGVENE
-572 RQLDMLKGLGCQYGQ
+572 RQLNVLKGLGCQFAQ
-587 GYYWSKAIPGDEYE
+587 GYYWSKPLPGNEYE

>member
-1 MITADRPS
+1 
-9 EKENSSA
+9 
-16 FMAVFKDALFV
+16 
-27 NFDAGA
+27 
-33 VSMSNVVS
+33 MSNVVS

-46 QKYEERPIVVLADDD
+46 QKYEERPVVVLADDD

-84 GLEAIKAVEKHHP
+84 GLEAIKAVEKYHP

-118 KEKGHTDIPVMM
+118 KDKGHADIPVIM

-165 KSVVSKVI
+165 KSVVAKVI
-173 AERKVQLLAYQDT
+173 AERKVQLLAYRDT
-186 LTSLPNRLL
+186 LTDLHNRLL

-201 QAVVRSERSRTSMAL
+201 QAVFRAERSRSSMAL
-216 MLIDI
+216 MLVDI

-268 IEGIESAED
+268 IEDINSPED

-294 LDDQETYTSASIGIA
+294 LYDQETYTSASIGIA

-314 GKDARTLL
+314 GKDARTIL

-330 RAKESGRHCFQFYKP
+330 RAKENGRHCFQFYKP
-345 EMSVSAMER
+345 ELSVSAMER
-354 LELENSLK
+354 LDLENSLQ
-362 AAFENDEFVIHYQ
+362 AAFENDEFLIHYQ

-383 EISCVEALLRW
+383 EIVGVEALLRW
-394 QHPEKGMIQP
+394 QHPDKGMIQTTD
-404 EEFVDVIEDCGLI
+404 FVPTVKNSGLI
-417 IALGEWMINSVCK
+417 IALGEWLIFGVCK
-430 QIRLWQDA
+430 QIRVWQDA

-448 LAARQFTEQD
+448 LAPRQFKEQD
-458 LVAVYK
+458 LVTLFTR
-464 QAIAEYDI
+464 AIAENNI
-472 EASSL
+472 EGSSL
-477 AVEIT
+477 SVEVT
-482 ELTLIDNLGEVESTL
+482 ERTLIENVGDVESTL
-497 KKLRQMGMKVL
+497 KKLRNMGIKVM

-517 SLAYLKEFPVDIV
+517 SLAYLKDFPVDVV
-530 KIDRDFVAGIPD
+530 KIDREFISGIPD
-542 NREDSAIVEAISG
+542 NPDDSSFVDAIAG
-555 LTRGLRL
+555 LTHGLKL
-562 ALLAEGVENE
+562 DLLAEGVETE
-572 RQLDMLKGLGCQYGQ
+572 SQLSVLKSIGCQYGQ
-587 GYYWSKAIPGDEYE
+587 GYYWSKALPGDEYE
-601 QFYMNQIYNIG
+601 QFYMNQIYNLG

>member
-1 MITADRPS
+1 
-9 EKENSSA
+9 
-16 FMAVFKDALFV
+16 
-27 NFDAGA
+27 
-33 VSMSNVVS
+33 MSNVVS

-46 QKYEERPIVVLADDD
+46 QKYEEKPIVVLADDD

-70 VLESEDFDIVEASD
+70 VLESEDFDIIEASD

-118 KEKGHTDIPVMM
+118 KEKGFTDIPVMM

-165 KSVVSKVI
+165 KSVVAKVI
-173 AERKVQLLAYQDT
+173 AERKVKLLAYRDT
-186 LTSLPNRLL
+186 LTNLPNRLL

-201 QAVVRSERSRTSMAL
+201 QAIIRSERGRTSMAL
-216 MLIDI
+216 MLVDI

-233 DAGDKLIKAVGQ
+233 DAGDKLIKAVGD

-268 IEGIESAED
+268 IEGIDGPED

-309 VYPDD
+309 VFPGD

-330 RAKESGRHCFQFYKP
+330 RAKENGRHCFQFYKP
-345 EMSVSAMER
+345 EMSVTAMER
-354 LELENSLK
+354 LDLENNLK
-362 AAFENDEFVIHYQ
+362 SAFENDEFTIHYQ

-383 EISCVEALLRW
+383 DIVGVEALLRW
-394 QHPEKGMIQP
+394 QHPDKGMIHP
-404 EEFVDVIEDCGLI
+404 NDFVSVVEESGLI
-417 IALGEWMINSVCK
+417 VALGEWIIYSVCK
-430 QIRLWQDA
+430 QISQWQTA
-438 GLKEQNVSIN
+438 GLKDQHVSIN
-448 LAARQFTEQD
+448 LAARQFKEQD
-458 LVAVYK
+458 LVAIFT
-464 QAIAEYDI
+464 QAIAENNI

-477 AVEIT
+477 SVEVT
-482 ELTLIDNLGEVESTL
+482 ERTLIDNVGEVEATL
-497 KKLRQMGMKVL
+497 KALRSMGIQIM

-517 SLAYLKEFPVDIV
+517 SLAYLKEFPVDVV
-530 KIDRDFVAGIPD
+530 KIDRAFITGIPE
-542 NREDSAIVEAISG
+542 NNEDSAIVDAIAG
-555 LTRGLRL
+555 LTRGLKL
-562 ALLAEGVENE
+562 QLLAEGVENE
-572 RQLDMLKGLGCQYGQ
+572 RQLDVLKSIGCQFGQ
-587 GYYWSKAIPGDEYE
+587 GYYWSKALPGDEYE
-601 QFYMNQIYNIG
+601 QFYLNQIYNLG